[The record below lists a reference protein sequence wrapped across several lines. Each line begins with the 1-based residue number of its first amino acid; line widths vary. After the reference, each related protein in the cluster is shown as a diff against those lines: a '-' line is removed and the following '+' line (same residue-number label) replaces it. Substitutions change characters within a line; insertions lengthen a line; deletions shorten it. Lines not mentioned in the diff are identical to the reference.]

1 MPPRKRKPRGSR
13 GACTAM
19 MDGSPSSS
27 EACDLMVLMPKDG
40 SKLQC
45 QLQIKEIIQRL
56 ASTGFT
62 RMALTHT
69 IYGRPRPI
77 EDRADVALPKA
88 LWITSSGSGSA
99 SISSTSDDNKEASK
113 KRKRTENGTSS
124 TTGPPIRVLRRLHA
138 VLENL
143 SDVGIYLSNGP
154 QASFLNDYD
163 LVSVSPKSDA
173 TFQSA
178 CVSATM
184 ADIITLDYTGR
195 GFRLP
200 FKIRPF
206 DVQAV
211 IDRGAAFEIPFA
223 PALLHSKQ
231 RKALVQTCRELQ
243 TSCLGKKPL
252 ILFSSGDRTFEE
264 NDTGAMALR
273 MPGDLTNLLQTVL
286 HFDPATSIQAV
297 RTSSLRVL
305 KRAEDRRWGNSDVA
319 DVTIGTRAGE
329 DSVAK
334 PQTTPR
340 GDEVDTKLPSNPSTT
355 STEAKDD
362 DASDNGVE
370 DGYIEM

>member
-1 MPPRKRKPRGSR
+1 
-13 GACTAM
+13 M
-19 MDGSPSSS
+19 MDGNPSSS
-27 EACDLMVLMPKDG
+27 EACDLMVLMPNDA
-40 SKLQC
+40 SKLKC

-69 IYGRPRPI
+69 IYGRPRPV

-88 LWITSSGSGSA
+88 LWITSSGSVSGSSA
-99 SISSTSDDNKEASK
+99 SDDNKEPSK
-113 KRKRTENGTSS
+113 KRKRTENGTSNI
-124 TTGPPIRVLRRLHA
+124 GPPIRVLRRLHC

-154 QASFLNDYD
+154 QASLLNDYD

-231 RKALVQTCRELQ
+231 RKALVQACRELQ
-243 TSCLGKKPL
+243 TSSLGKKPL

-273 MPGDLTNLLQTVL
+273 MPGDLINLLQTIL

-297 RTSSLRVL
+297 RTSCLRVL

-329 DSVAK
+329 DSVSK
-334 PQTTPR
+334 TLTTTP
-340 GDEVDTKLPSNPSTT
+340 GDEVDTKLSLNPSTT

-362 DASDNGVE
+362 NASDNNVE